1 MLMLWYIMR
10 CDWLLYAVAASLVPA
25 MQKGNDVA
33 RIAHITA
40 NTANLL
46 LFTYQIL
53 TGLTELSYL
62 FED

>member
-1 MLMLWYIMR
+1 MAITILW
-10 CDWLLYAVAASLVPA
+10 AVAASLVPA